1 MIESMDSVTS
11 VTYFPPANRCVDEIF
26 TKSIIKGS
34 WEVFL
39 INKKQKKIFDNSEES
54 SYPVSKLLKNE
65 TFTKCMLGLES

>member
-1 MIESMDSVTS
+1 MDSVTS

-39 INKKQKKIFDNSEES
+39 VNKKQKMFFDNSEES
-54 SYPVSKLLKNE
+54 SYPVSK
-65 TFTKCMLGLES
+65 